1 MTNNELNNLNNSQRG
16 EELIDDIVGYE
27 FSKSSWTVEEYY
39 KIRDDVYHY
48 LHSPEYLNRI
58 TDYEALSSEHKKI
71 VDDVVRDVYERAKS
85 IEPKISRDLISLVID
100 ERAYLISF
108 EHRLKTIAGL
118 QRKIIA
124 DSKDYNGSYKRAAY
138 NICDSVRYTIVI
150 PDDEYILKVDEYL
163 HRLESMGYD
172 VIDVKNNWGKPAYQ
186 GINVRLAVS
195 ENNDL
200 FELQFHTPVGYQI
213 KEGNTRDLYQVIRE
227 ESAPLELK
235 TRANN
240 LRILLQTKVIAP
252 VDALGYQYDSE
263 IKRR

>member
-1 MTNNELNNLNNSQRG
+1 MTNDETNKLYSYQD
-16 EELIDDIVGYE
+16 EEIIIDDIIGYE
-27 FSKSSWTVEEYY
+27 FINNDWTYEKYS
-39 KIRDDVYHY
+39 KIREDVYHY
-48 LHSPEYLNRI
+48 LHSPEYLKRK
-58 TDYEALSSEHKKI
+58 TDYKALSFEHKQI
-71 VDDVVRDVYERAKS
+71 VDMVVQEVYERAIS
-85 IEPKISRDLISLVID
+85 IEPHISEDLKNLVIN
-100 ERAYLISF
+100 ENSKLVSF
-108 EHRLKTIAGL
+108 EHRLKTIASL

>member
-1 MTNNELNNLNNSQRG
+1 
-16 EELIDDIVGYE
+16 
-27 FSKSSWTVEEYY
+27 
-39 KIRDDVYHY
+39 
-48 LHSPEYLNRI
+48 
-58 TDYEALSSEHKKI
+58 
-71 VDDVVRDVYERAKS
+71 
-85 IEPKISRDLISLVID
+85 
-100 ERAYLISF
+100 
-108 EHRLKTIAGL
+108 
-118 QRKIIA
+118 
-124 DSKDYNGSYKRAAY
+124 
-138 NICDSVRYTIVI
+138 
-150 PDDEYILKVDEYL
+150 
-163 HRLESMGYD
+163 MGYD

-240 LRILLQTKVIAP
+240 LKNFIQTKVIAP